1 MSHNT
6 LFKVVATVIA
16 LSAGLAFTP
25 VGAQARSTTELVTT
39 ACGAGQA
46 NECGYKP
53 AQITCSFGFSVT
65 PTAGLWG
72 FNISLGSCTEHGKVT
87 LYKDFERKTAS
98 GVCVQ
103 TQKFPADGTRSKDDE
118 EYVPGVLDE
127 ESC

>member
-25 VGAQARSTTELVTT
+25 VGAQQATSELVTT

-46 NECGYKP
+46 NECGQKP

-72 FNISLGSCTEHGKVT
+72 FNISFGSCTEHGKIS
-87 LYKDFERKTAS
+87 LYKDFERMKAS

-103 TQKFPADGTRSKDDE
+103 TQKFPADNTRSKDDE
-118 EYVPGVLDE
+118 EYIPEAIGE

>member
-25 VGAQARSTTELVTT
+25 VGAQATTTELVTT
-39 ACGAGQA
+39 ECGAGQA
-46 NECGYKP
+46 TVCGHKP

-72 FNISLGSCTEHGKVT
+72 FSISFGSCKEHGSVSIF
-87 LYKDFERKTAS
+87 KDFERKKAS

-103 TQKFPADGTRSKDDE
+103 TQKFPADATRSKDDE
-118 EYVPGVLDE
+118 EYMPEVQGE